1 MHGRKKN
8 EKNMPKE
15 GMHACFKKFLVNNL
29 CHKIAQQENGED
41 VNLWQAY
48 KKYSELKWNKTSTL
62 LEDPVEAT
70 NIDNTESHFLD
81 FMLLAEKD
89 NIPWFLVSRQC
100 GLSDSNLQ
108 RCINQ
113 FKQRYMYVSLPNNQ
127 RVDLGIL
134 EHLIQVNKYQ
144 LNNRLPHSKP
154 ILTMHTARLMRQLYV
169 LHQKHPHLVPYK
181 LDDDVQQFKDILWN
195 WFQEKYTTVGEG
207 IGYPRRQ
214 LLEEANE
221 MITKTF
227 GANKL
232 MYCHDPSW
240 RYLLQKIGI
249 DDTQQKGSYLRL
261 QVWKKGAGGIFVPNK
276 RRSSGPGGDFTYA
289 KRKKQRLALRP
300 ETAKEKDTARKNREN
315 KSKKRR
321 ANL

>member
-1 MHGRKKN
+1 
-8 EKNMPKE
+8 MPKE
-15 GMHACFKKFLVNNL
+15 GGMHACFKKFLVNNL
-29 CHKIAQQENGED
+29 CHKVAQDVNGND
-41 VNLWQAY
+41 INLWQAY
-48 KKYSELKWNKTSTL
+48 KAYSELRWNKQNTL
-62 LEDPVEAT
+62 LDNPLHAT
-70 NIDNTESHFLD
+70 DINSTESHFLD
-81 FMLLAEKD
+81 FMLLAEKESV
-89 NIPWFLVSRQC
+89 PWFLVSRQC

-113 FKQRYMYVSLPNNQ
+113 FKQRYMYVSLPDNQ

-134 EHLIQVNKYQ
+134 EHLIQVNKFQ
-144 LNNRLPHSKP
+144 LNNRLPQSKP
-154 ILTMHTARLMRQLYV
+154 ILTMHTARLMRQLYI
-169 LHQKHPHLVPYK
+169 LHQKYPSLVAYK
-181 LDDDVQQFKDILWN
+181 LDNDVQQFKDILWN
-195 WFQEKYTTVGEG
+195 WFETHYTTVGEG

-240 RYLLQKIGI
+240 RYLLKKIGI

-261 QVWKKGAGGIFVPNK
+261 QVWKKGAGGVFIPNK
-276 RRSSGPGGDFTYA
+276 RRSSGPGGDYTYA
-289 KRKKQRLALRP
+289 KRKQQRLALRG

-315 KSKKRR
+315 TNKKKRE
-321 ANL
+321 NL